1 MKKLL
6 LLLLYFPTVVFACK
20 GYVIGFKG
28 LNDVFDHKAFAS
40 YADRIGYC
48 SKSYSWNDIKSPRT
62 LISNTTVPYQLYGYS
77 KGAVSIRNFLKTELR
92 KPEFILTIGAYRTT
106 DVNFDSYGIRYENY
120 FDHSGVGQSSP
131 GTFLNV
137 SHNKIQQEVN
147 KRIWGQ

>member
-6 LLLLYFPTVVFACK
+6 FLLLCLPTTSFACA

-28 LNDVFDHKAFAS
+28 LNDAFDQKAFMS
-40 YADRIGYC
+40 YANRIGYC
-48 SKSYSWNDIKSPRT
+48 GKSYSWNEIVSPTR
-62 LISNTTVPYQLYGYS
+62 LISNTNLPYQLYGYS
-77 KGAVSIRNFLKTELR
+77 KGAVSIRNFLKTVPR

-120 FDHSGVGQSSP
+120 FDHSGVGQSSS

-137 SHNKIQQEVN
+137 SHDKIQQEVN

>member
-1 MKKLL
+1 MKKFLFLL
-6 LLLLYFPTVVFACK
+6 LCLPAISFACK

-28 LNDVFDHKAFAS
+28 INDVFDQQAFIS
-40 YADRIGYC
+40 YANHIGYC
-48 SKSYSWNDIKSPRT
+48 GKSYSWNEIKSPT
-62 LISNTTVPYQLYGYS
+62 KLISNINLPYQLYGYS
-77 KGAVSIRNFLKTELR
+77 MGAVSIRNFLKTISR
-92 KPEFILTIGAYRTT
+92 NPEFILTIGAHRTT

-120 FDHSGVGQSSP
+120 FDNSGLGQASP